1 MSDSDS
7 DAESQSGP
15 HFCPMPYRYGVLR
28 VDAVET
34 VKHLND
40 PVATAQA
47 AALQTK
53 EYLVYLDEELEL
65 PFPDRPW
72 FRFIVG
78 GISDQLRYHD
88 TTHSF
93 TPDMCAPIHPNTD
106 HPANRPPLR
115 TVPDF
120 PLPHCYH
127 WMGTNIHVRIRAK
140 PD

>member
-1 MSDSDS
+1 MPIMKFQMSDSDS

-53 EYLVYLDEELEL
+53 EYLVYLDE
-65 PFPDRPW
+65 
-72 FRFIVG
+72 V
-78 GISDQLRYHD
+78 
-88 TTHSF
+88 
-93 TPDMCAPIHPNTD
+93 
-106 HPANRPPLR
+106 
-115 TVPDF
+115 
-120 PLPHCYH
+120 
-127 WMGTNIHVRIRAK
+127 NIERRLHTLSHR
-140 PD
+140 